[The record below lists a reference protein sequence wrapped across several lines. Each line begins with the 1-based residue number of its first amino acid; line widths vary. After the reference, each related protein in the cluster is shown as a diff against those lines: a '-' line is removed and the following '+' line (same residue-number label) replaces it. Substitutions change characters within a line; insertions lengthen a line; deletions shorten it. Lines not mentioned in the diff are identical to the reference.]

1 MNVTRI
7 GVDIAKQVFQL
18 HGVDRNEKVVLRRQL
33 RRAQFL
39 EFLGKLSP
47 CLIGMEACGG
57 AHHWARELSK
67 LGHTVRLIAA
77 QRVKPYV
84 KNNKNDARDAEA
96 ICEALGRPSMQ
107 FVPIKTVQQQDLQ
120 ALLRIREELVHQRT
134 AKVNQTRGLL
144 AEYGLVF
151 PKGIEQARKALPIIL
166 DEQGPHGQALSAS
179 FRVLLQGL
187 WQDLQGL
194 DERVAALEGHMRQ
207 LARDD
212 EAARRL
218 CEIPGVGPQSALAL
232 VIKLGDGSA
241 FARARDA
248 SASLGVTPRQDSTG
262 GRERLLGITK
272 RGDSSLRTLL
282 IHGARSVLRFAG
294 NKTDPRS
301 RWLMSV
307 AGRRHPN
314 IAAVALANKN
324 ARIAWAML
332 TSGEPF
338 RPECYESSTPTKR
351 NKGAPA
357 LAN

>member
-18 HGVDRNEKVVLRRQL
+18 HGVDHNEKVVLRRQL
-33 RRAQFL
+33 RRAQFV
-39 EFLGKLSP
+39 EFLSKLSP

-120 ALLRIREELVHQRT
+120 GLLRIRAELVRQRT
-134 AKVNQTRGLL
+134 AKVNQARGLL
-144 AEYGLVF
+144 AEYGVVF
-151 PKGIEQARKALPIIL
+151 AKGIEQARKALPLIL

-179 FRVLLQGL
+179 FRMLLQGL

-194 DERVAALEGHMRQ
+194 DERVDALDGQ
-207 LARDD
+207 LHQLGRDD
-212 EAARRL
+212 EAVKRL
-218 CEIPGVGPQSALAL
+218 CEIPGVGPQTAVAL
-232 VIKLGDGSA
+232 VVTLGNGSA
-241 FARARDA
+241 FPSGRDA
-248 SASLGVTPRQDSTG
+248 SASLGLTPRQNSTG
-262 GRERLLGITK
+262 GREHLLGITK
-272 RGDSSLRTLL
+272 RGDSYLRTLL

-294 NKTDPRS
+294 NKTDGRS
-301 RWLMSV
+301 RWLMSL

-324 ARIAWAML
+324 ARIAWSML
-332 TSGEPF
+332 RNGEPF
-338 RPECYESSTPTKR
+338 CADRYESNRSTKQTK
-351 NKGAPA
+351 ATPA
-357 LAN
+357 LAI